1 MPPSDVCSRTTM
13 AKGIL
18 EERRWANCGGG
29 RFFLS
34 RNEALV
40 GQEDPHWYLVLCA
53 AREDETDI
61 LGWCRPQRFT
71 HLLPTNTDPDGVW
84 VSCRLSIPVAHLEP
98 GLPLG

>member
-1 MPPSDVCSRTTM
+1 VTPTLSGGTAR
-13 AKGIL
+13 L
-18 EERRWANCGGG
+18 EVKTSSQAAGAVV

-61 LGWCRPQRFT
+61 LGWCRPQRYT
-71 HLLPTNTDPDGVW
+71 HLLPTNTDPDGEW
-84 VSCRLSIPVAHLEP
+84 VSCRLSIPVAYLEP